1 MEKDQEIEELKR
13 NASTAASSN
22 EGDVASEEMQQQL
35 QQLSDEILHLKQDLD
50 TQKEENEMKSQQN
63 ANLQDSLININSEL
77 KDSKE
82 KYATLQQKCKQLIQ
96 QYKATSEQLNGSSQ
110 FTSIAL
116 RAAFE
121 VGQYCIQQHMENT
134 TNKSQSLNSKP
145 KNSKVPAPINWM
157 AQKRRT
163 TTKPF

>member
-13 NASTAASSN
+13 NSSTNN
-22 EGDVASEEMQQQL
+22 EGVVVSEEIQQQL
-35 QQLSDEILHLKQDLD
+35 QQLSDEIVHLKQDLD
-50 TQKEENEMKSQQN
+50 TQREENQMKSEQN

-77 KDSKE
+77 KDSRE

-110 FTSIAL
+110 FSSIAL

-134 TNKSQSLNSKP
+134 INKSQSLNVKP
-145 KNSKVPAPINWM
+145 KNTKVPAPINWL